1 MKKDGPFL
9 ISSYKSSSVFRS
21 LTNSFDVHIPSCD
34 PSGNYMEANL
44 NWGKWVLMQEMENS
58 CSTGLS
64 CSKLG

>member
-34 PSGNYMEANL
+34 PSGNYMEASL
-44 NWGKWVLMQEMENS
+44 KGPFIFYGVGGAGGIW
-58 CSTGLS
+58 
-64 CSKLG
+64 